1 MDNLQEQ
8 YDALLKEAESLR
20 KENAE
25 MKALLFE
32 HGLSYEPHDKGKKG
46 SIVSLYSPI
55 AFPPS
60 NLGSEERVALFRS
73 LFRGREDVY
82 ANRWQG
88 KDGKG
93 GYSPNCVNSGRPGYC
108 NRKQYKC
115 AVCPNRNFRP
125 LGYNE
130 ICNHLLGK
138 AENCID
144 VVGLYAIM
152 TDNTCAFLCTDFDD
166 KSCTHGYKDDVR
178 AFVGVCKDWNIPYS
192 IERSRSGKGAH
203 VWIFFEG
210 TVPAWKA
217 RRMGN
222 AILTEAMNR
231 DCRMSF
237 ASYDRFFPN
246 QDRLPEGGFGNLV
259 ALPLQGKARREKLNS
274 VFVDDDFQAYREQW
288 DYLYQVKKINEAAI
302 DIILQ
307 QHTHEDLGALSTSSE
322 SKPWITP
329 TPQNITS
336 SDFTNTIMITVADK
350 IYIPLNAVSAK
361 VLNHIKR
368 IAAFKNQE
376 FYKKQAMH
384 MSTYGIPRIISCFDI
399 TDEHL
404 AMPRGCMEAIISLL
418 KSNNA
423 SYKIV
428 DETNHGTPIS
438 VSFKGQEREEQLE
451 AINALLPHNNGIL
464 HATTAFGK
472 TVTAAAI
479 IARKKVNT
487 LILVPKESLLT
498 QWHSK
503 LSEFLDIE
511 YQEPEAQGKRGRKKI
526 FSPIGCLS
534 SKKNTLHGIIDI
546 ALIQSCIHDGEV
558 KPFVQDY
565 GMVIADECHHVSAV
579 TFELVSKSI
588 KAQNVYGLTATPVR
602 KDGHQPIIF
611 MQYGPIRYV
620 ADAKAQMA
628 KQTFQRYLIPRF
640 SSFRNIFDEKTEFF
654 SMLPDLVQ
662 DEIRNKLIVDDILK
676 VVSNSRTPI
685 VLTRRIDHVHILK
698 DMLSPHVK
706 NVICL
711 TGSGSTKEKRE
722 NMDAL
727 FNVPPTEPLVII
739 ATDSYAGEGFDY
751 PRLDTL
757 FITLPISW
765 HGTAEQL
772 AGRLHR
778 EYEGKRDVRI
788 YDYIDAHVP
797 MLEHMYHNRSKGYAN
812 VGYRVVTQENPTL
825 FDNLGELY
833 SPPASD
839 QIFNGNNFYRPFIKD
854 LSAARRSIVIS
865 SPKLYVGARNT
876 ILDGLKELSAK
887 GIEVLILTKKESERI
902 EQISMQGLYVKVV
915 PTLSLCCCIIDKS
928 MLWYGDVNIL
938 GFTTEAENIIK
949 VEDKKLANEMLGM
962 LE

>member
-8 YDALLKEAESLR
+8 YDALLKETEALR

-46 SIVSLYSPI
+46 GIVSLYSPI
-55 AFPPS
+55 AFPPV
-60 NLGSEERVALFRS
+60 NLGKEERVALFRS

-93 GYSPNCVNSGRPGYC
+93 GYKPDCINERRPGYC
-108 NRKQYKC
+108 NKKQYKC

-138 AENCID
+138 AENCSD

-166 KSCTHGYKDDVR
+166 KSCTHGIKDDVR

-222 AILTEAMNR
+222 AILTEAMNC
-231 DCRMSF
+231 DGRMSF

-274 VFVDDDFQAYREQW
+274 VFVDDDFQAYKEQW

-336 SDFTNTIMITVADK
+336 NDFTNTITITVADK
-350 IYIPLNAVSAK
+350 IYIPWNAVSAK

-368 IAAFKNQE
+368 IAAFKNPE

-399 TDEHL
+399 TDEYL

-418 KSNNA
+418 KANNA

-438 VSFKGQEREEQLE
+438 VSFKGEEREEQLE
-451 AINALLPHNNGIL
+451 AIDALLPHNNGIL

-498 QWHSK
+498 QWHNK

-511 YQEPEAQGKRGRKKI
+511 YQEPDTQGKHGRKKQ

-546 ALIQSCIHDGEV
+546 ALMQSCIHDGEV
-558 KPFVQDY
+558 KTFVQDY

-588 KAQNVYGLTATPVR
+588 KAQTVYGLTATPFR

-640 SSFRNIFDEKTEFF
+640 TSFRNIFDEKTEFF
-654 SMLPDLVQ
+654 SMLTDLIQ

-685 VLTRRIDHVHILK
+685 VLTRRIDHVQILK

-727 FNVPPTEPLVII
+727 FKVPPTEPLVII

-772 AGRLHR
+772 TGRLHR

-788 YDYIDAHVP
+788 YDYIDAHAP
-797 MLEHMYHNRSKGYAN
+797 MLEQMYHKRSKGYAN
-812 VGYRVVTQENPTL
+812 VGYRVVTRDNPTL
-825 FDNLGELY
+825 FDNLEELY

-887 GIEVLILTKKESERI
+887 GIEVLILTKQEGERT
-902 EQISMQGLYVKVV
+902 ELLAMQGLNVKVI
-915 PTLSLCCCIIDKS
+915 PSLSLCCCIIDKS
-928 MLWYGDVNIL
+928 VLWYGDINIL

-962 LE
+962 LG